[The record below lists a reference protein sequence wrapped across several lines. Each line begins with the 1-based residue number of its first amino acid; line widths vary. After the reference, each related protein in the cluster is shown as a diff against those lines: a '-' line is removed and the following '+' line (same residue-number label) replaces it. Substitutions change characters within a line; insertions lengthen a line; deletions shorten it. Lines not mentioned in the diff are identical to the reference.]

1 MLYFRFLSILN
12 LFPYEYSQTI
22 QNVVPD
28 DLDNLGPPKL
38 MYYENGLNFYKNII
52 TAFISVFSLLVI
64 NYIIYLILRYIPLK
78 ITRKLAKKISIRKFI
93 TIHDSLE
100 QLELPCMY
108 YAFEQIQITLL
119 RPKLMWI
126 YGLAI
131 FVSIIIVI
139 FPFLIVLYIYSN
151 RDNKA
156 KVEIY

>member
-12 LFPYEYSQTI
+12 LFPYEYSQSI
-22 QNVVPD
+22 QNVVPE
-28 DLDNLGPPKL
+28 DLDNYGPAKL
-38 MYYENGLNFYKNII
+38 RYYESGLNFYKNII
-52 TAFISVFSLLVI
+52 TAFISVFSLLFI

-108 YAFEQIQITLL
+108 YAFEQIQVTLL
-119 RPKLMWI
+119 RPNLVWI

-131 FVSIIIVI
+131 LVSTIIII
-139 FPFLIVLYIYSN
+139 FPFMIVLYIYSN
-151 RDNKA
+151 R
-156 KVEIY
+156 